1 MKKDAKLSELFELG
15 AKAKKMRSEAARKNN
30 DPAIEMI
37 PLNHFIKKIHK
48 IEDSL
53 NLNTFKKWKEKG
65 FKVKKGEKGFLFFS
79 KPKQIKKK
87 NVNKEEDEITFKRF
101 LKCYLFTENQVEAI
115 N

>member
-15 AKAKKMRSEAARKNN
+15 TRAKKMRSETARKNN
-30 DPAIEMI
+30 DPDINMI
-37 PLNHFIKKIHK
+37 PLNYFIKKIHG

-87 NVNKEEDEITFKRF
+87 NANIEEDDIIFNRF